1 MAPDWQIT
9 PVRAARKRARPLSP
23 APARPARYDASPQ
36 DPPSTPA
43 QIFPSKLRRIVEG
56 FGDYCSYSPTARKL
70 VIPDRARF
78 AERVLPEFFKAA
90 PGAAPAARRKT
101 MWESF
106 QRQMNYYSWFAE
118 RGRAGG
124 DAFVCADPA
133 VRHAADFERRL
144 RRRSTQYR

>member
-1 MAPDWQIT
+1 MAP
-9 PVRAARKRARPLSP
+9 
-23 APARPARYDASPQ
+23 
-36 DPPSTPA
+36 
-43 QIFPSKLRRIVEG
+43 RRIVEG

-78 AERVLPEFFKAA
+78 AERVLPKFFKAA

-106 QRQMNYYSWFAE
+106 ARQMNYYSWFVE

>member
-1 MAPDWQIT
+1 MP
-9 PVRAARKRARPLSP
+9 
-23 APARPARYDASPQ
+23 
-36 DPPSTPA
+36 
-43 QIFPSKLRRIVEG
+43 KLRRIVEG

-78 AERVLPEFFKAA
+78 AERVLPKFFKAA

-106 QRQMNYYSWFAE
+106 QRQMNYYSWFVE

>member
-1 MAPDWQIT
+1 M
-9 PVRAARKRARPLSP
+9 
-23 APARPARYDASPQ
+23 
-36 DPPSTPA
+36 
-43 QIFPSKLRRIVEG
+43 
-56 FGDYCSYSPTARKL
+56 
-70 VIPDRARF
+70 
-78 AERVLPEFFKAA
+78 LPKFFKAA

>member
-1 MAPDWQIT
+1 MGAREKIQEEGI
-9 PVRAARKRARPLSP
+9 RASRGV
-23 APARPARYDASPQ
+23 Q
-36 DPPSTPA
+36 
-43 QIFPSKLRRIVEG
+43 G

-78 AERVLPEFFKAA
+78 AERVLPKFFKAA